1 MAGEE
6 RVAVLVGTRPEI
18 IKLAGIVRCLGS
30 RAMLVHSGQHWDDA
44 MSGAFMRGL
53 SLPAPTATLAIGG
66 QTRASQIAEAIR
78 GLEAICAAQRPAAVV
93 VQGDTNTVVGGAIA
107 ANAAEIPLVHVEAGL
122 RSHDRLMPE
131 EHNRVVADHLA
142 DLCLAPTDVSRAN
155 LLAEGIPDERIV
167 VTGNTVVGAVTEVLR
182 GTSASSAARLAELG
196 LAADGYVVSTIH
208 RPENTDDPERLA
220 AVLGCLGEVA
230 ARMPVLLPLHPR
242 TRGRIDA
249 FGLDGLLQS
258 LTILQP
264 LAYDDF
270 VGLAARAAF
279 TISDSGGIQEEAS
292 VWQRP
297 VLVVRRSTERPEV
310 LGTFADLCEPGPELT
325 RRALELVANA
335 PVNIARLADLPSPYG
350 DEFAADRC
358 VAAID
363 RLLETR

>member
-1 MAGEE
+1 MTREQ

-18 IKLAGIVRCLGS
+18 IKMAGIVRLLGP

-53 SLPAPTATLAIGG
+53 QLPAPEATMTIGG

-78 GLEAICAAQRPAAVV
+78 GLETIFAAERPAAVL

-142 DLCLAPTDVSRAN
+142 DLCLAPTEVCRAN
-155 LLAEGIPDERIV
+155 LLVEGIPDERIV

-182 GTSASSAARLAELG
+182 GTSAGAAARLAQLG
-196 LAADGYVVSTIH
+196 LAADSYVVSTIH
-208 RPENTDDPERLA
+208 RPENTDDPGRLA

-242 TRGRIDA
+242 TRSRIDV
-249 FGLDGLLQS
+249 FGLGDLLQP
-258 LTILQP
+258 LTILEP

-270 VGLAARAAF
+270 VALCARAAF
-279 TISDSGGIQEEAS
+279 AISDSGGIQEEAS

-310 LGTFADLCEPGPELT
+310 LGTVAQLCEPGPELT
-325 RRALELVANA
+325 RRALDLVAGA
-335 PVNIARLADLPSPYG
+335 AANIARLADVESPYG

-363 RLLETR
+363 RLPEVR

>member
-1 MAGEE
+1 MAREK
-6 RVAVLVGTRPEI
+6 RVAVIVGTRPEI
-18 IKLAGIVRCLGS
+18 IKMAGIVRVLGP

-53 SLPAPTATLAIGG
+53 ELPAPAATLAIGG

-78 GLEAICAAQRPAAVV
+78 GLEEIFAAERPAAVV

-142 DLCLAPTDVSRAN
+142 DLCLAPTTVSRAN
-155 LLAEGIPDERIV
+155 LLAEGIPKERIV

-182 GTSASSAARLAELG
+182 GTAASAADRLAGLG
-196 LAADGYVVSTIH
+196 LTPDRYVVTTIH

-220 AVLGCLGEVA
+220 TLLDCLGAVA
-230 ARMPVLLPLHPR
+230 AHLPVLLPLHPR
-242 TRGRIDA
+242 TRARIEA
-249 FGLDGLLQS
+249 FDIGAKLRP
-258 LTILQP
+258 LTVLEP

-270 VGLAARAAF
+270 VGLCARAAF

-292 VWQRP
+292 VWRRP

-310 LGTFADLCEPGPELT
+310 LGSIAQLCEPGPELT
-325 RRALELVANA
+325 RLALGLVAET
-335 PVNIARLADLPSPYG
+335 PENIARLAELESPYG
-350 DEFAADRC
+350 DEFAAQRC
-358 VAAID
+358 VTAID
-363 RLLETR
+363 RLLKAR